1 MFLVRWRRAGLVIG
15 NSIFTITWR
24 GNFVRSIWRWSQIG
38 MKFVVKFFWKYVTLV
53 QFLCFYQSF
62 CSVIM
67 VGVRRSV
74 GVQKISCLCKQ
85 HFYCTPNGYYLCSA
99 ISHHIAPP
107 RVTECWSIF
116 YDGNLKL
123 MKYYFML
130 SGKKGFF
137 SSTLFQI
144 VLHTRV
150 RKGFQIAP
158 SFSSSPPV

>member
-1 MFLVRWRRAGLVIG
+1 MKFEVRMEMFLNKSYSG
-15 NSIFTITWR
+15 
-24 GNFVRSIWRWSQIG
+24 
-38 MKFVVKFFWKYVTLV
+38 VVPLLLSVVL
-53 QFLCFYQSF
+53 F
-62 CSVIM
+62 CDNGRCSSV
-67 VGVRRSV
+67 
-74 GVQKISCLCKQ
+74 CW
-85 HFYCTPNGYYLCSA
+85 CTENLMFMQTALLLHSEW
-99 ISHHIAPP
+99 ILSLQRHHIAPP

-116 YDGNLKL
+116 YDGNFKL

-137 SSTLFQI
+137 SSTLFKI